1 MAVRGNRRGQ
11 QSDHTWPGFVDALSS
26 LLLVIIFLLSV
37 FVLAQFFL
45 GQALSGRDAALE
57 RLNAQV
63 MELGDLLRLEQTANA
78 DLRREA
84 IELSASLS
92 RSNLAN
98 DELSGQISNLEN
110 QLAASQSRLSDALT
124 AGAATEAR
132 LQDTIKQLAS
142 STGELDNERLRAA
155 AALEAV
161 EKLNQNLRAMR
172 EQLARLEAA
181 LQSSEARDMEQQAV
195 IVDLG
200 RRLNVALAGK
210 VEELAQYRSEFF
222 GRMRA
227 LIAAR
232 PDIKIQ
238 GDRFVFQAEF
248 LFASGDANL
257 GYEGQED
264 LAVFAYSLLSIAAG
278 IPPEMDWV
286 LRVDGHTDNVP
297 IKTAKYP
304 SNWELSTARAVSVVK
319 FLIEMGVPA
328 ERLVAA
334 GFGEHQPLDAS
345 DTATA
350 HSVNRRIEMRLT
362 QR

>member
-1 MAVRGNRRGQ
+1 MAVRGHRRGTS
-11 QSDHTWPGFVDALSS
+11 SDHTWPGFVDALSS

-63 MELGDLLRLEQTANA
+63 VELGDLLRLEQSANA
-78 DLRREA
+78 NLRAEA
-84 IELSASLS
+84 TRLTASLE
-92 RSNLAN
+92 RANLDN
-98 DELSGQISNLEN
+98 DDLNSQISGLEN
-110 QLAASQSRLSDALT
+110 QLAQSQSRLSEALE
-124 AGAATEAR
+124 AGAATEASLEALSQR
-132 LQDTIKQLAS
+132 LVDSDT
-142 STGELDNERLRAA
+142 ELSEERARAL
-155 AALEAV
+155 AALV
-161 EKLNQNLRAMR
+161 EVDTLNQNLRAMR

-181 LQSSEARDMEQQAV
+181 LQSSEAHDLEQQAV

-232 PDIKIQ
+232 PDIRIE

-248 LFASGDANL
+248 LFASGSAEL
-257 GYEGQED
+257 GYDGQED
-264 LAVFAYSLLSIAAG
+264 LAMFAYNLMNIAGG
-278 IPPEMDWV
+278 IPPEMNWI
-286 LRVDGHTDNVP
+286 LRVDGHSDNVP
-297 IKTAKYP
+297 INTAKYP
-304 SNWELSTARAVSVVK
+304 SNWELSSARAVSVVK
-319 FLIEMGVPA
+319 FLTQMGVPP

-334 GFGEHQPLDAS
+334 GFGEFQPIDAS
-345 DTATA
+345 DTTQARLK
-350 HSVNRRIEMRLT
+350 NRRIEMRLT

>member
-1 MAVRGNRRGQ
+1 MAVRRHRRGQ
-11 QSDHTWPGFVDALSS
+11 SSDHTWPGFVDALSS

-63 MELGDLLRLEQTANA
+63 MELGDLLRLEQAANA
-78 DLRREA
+78 DLRQDAQR
-84 IELSASLS
+84 LSASLD
-92 RSNLAN
+92 RANLDKSDLEN
-98 DELSGQISNLEN
+98 QVSSLEN
-110 QLAASQSRLSDALT
+110 QLAANQARLDDALA

-132 LQDTIKQLAS
+132 LDDITKQLAS
-142 STGELDNERLRAA
+142 SGDELDEERLRAA
-155 AALEAV
+155 AALDEV
-161 EKLNQNLRAMR
+161 DQLNQNLRAMR

-181 LQSSEARDMEQQAV
+181 LQASESRDLEQQAV

-227 LIAAR
+227 LIATR

-248 LFASGDANL
+248 LFASGNADL

-264 LAVFAYSLLSIAAG
+264 LAMFAHSLLTIAAG

-286 LRVDGHTDNVP
+286 LRVDGHTDSVP

-319 FLIEMGVPA
+319 FLTQMGVPPH
-328 ERLVAA
+328 RLVAA
-334 GFGEHQPLDAS
+334 GFGEHQPIIVGNSPDAHN
-345 DTATA
+345 A
-350 HSVNRRIEMRLT
+350 NRRIEMRLT

>member
-1 MAVRGNRRGQ
+1 MAVRGHRRTSG
-11 QSDHTWPGFVDALSS
+11 SDLTWPGFVDALSS

-63 MELGDLLRLEQTANA
+63 LELGDLLRLEQAANSN
-78 DLRREA
+78 LRQEA
-84 IELSASLS
+84 AQLTASLEQ
-92 RSNLAN
+92 SNLQN
-98 DELSGQISNLEN
+98 DALQNKVTGLQD
-110 QLAASQSRLSDALT
+110 QLADSLARLNQAQEIGKETQANLDSLGEKYQLSEQELKTAKERTTRALT
-124 AGAATEAR
+124 EID
-132 LQDTIKQLAS
+132 Q
-142 STGELDNERLRAA
+142 
-155 AALEAV
+155 
-161 EKLNQNLRAMR
+161 LNQNILAMR
-172 EQLARLEAA
+172 AQLARLEAA
-181 LQSSEARDMEQQAV
+181 LQASESRDLEQQAV

-227 LIAAR
+227 LIATR
-232 PDIKIQ
+232 PDIRIE

-248 LFASGDANL
+248 LFSSGSADL
-257 GYEGQED
+257 GYGGQED
-264 LAVFAYSLLSIAAG
+264 LAMFANSLMTIAAG

-297 IKTAKYP
+297 IHTAQFP
-304 SNWELSTARAVSVVK
+304 SNWELSTARAISVVK
-319 FLIEMGVPA
+319 FLTEMGVPP

-334 GFGEHQPLDAS
+334 GFGEYQPLDPSETSA
-345 DTATA
+345 A
-350 HSVNRRIEMRLT
+350 HSKNRRIEMRLT